1 MTWFP
6 GGTKLLVSGQ
16 GGTGIWGVWTVAT
29 VGGRVRKL
37 QDTTGF
43 AAISPDGSRI
53 VFEKAGDLWQMGPT
67 GEDLKRLPGA
77 SSGTSLQSPV
87 GSADYA
93 NLAWSPDGRWVTYRR
108 IRRMQQAGAGSPG
121 APDQSGTTI
130 LEARV
135 PETGSV
141 TTILDD
147 PDLRSYVWL
156 SATQIVLDRWEAP
169 DRPFSNLWEIDI
181 DPGKMRALGKPR
193 RLTNWAGFAIEMM
206 SSSPASR
213 RLVIT
218 RRLDASVIVI
228 GELEEHGDKLGAQRR
243 LSSEER
249 TEWPGGWSGDSKS
262 LLFQSDRTG
271 NMSIFRQSLDAQNA
285 APVATNPED
294 DRAPVFSPDGQWALY
309 LSWPRSAAAIKV
321 GRLMR
326 VPIGGGSPEVVLET
340 KGFPDSAQT
349 SGRVVLTTNTGQP
362 AFRCPSKVGAQCVLS
377 EAQSNSVAFSAFS
390 PVTSAAKSPMF
401 QVTVKDPNAVT
412 WSLSPDGSRIAYSE
426 KDLHSAT
433 VHIRE
438 LGSDVT
444 RDISLPDRAELTTI
458 EWAADGKSLF
468 ATVFAPDGSSILH
481 VTLDGRYQQIHKVA
495 KDVETPRASP
505 DGRYLAFGEVVSGSN
520 VWLIEGFPK

>member
-1 MTWFP
+1 
-6 GGTKLLVSGQ
+6 
-16 GGTGIWGVWTVAT
+16 
-29 VGGRVRKL
+29 VGGQVRKL

-43 AAISPDGSRI
+43 AAMSPDGSRI
-53 VFEKAGDLWQMGPT
+53 VFEKAEDLWQMGPT
-67 GEDLKRLPGA
+67 GEDPKRLPGP
-77 SSGTSLQSPV
+77 SIGTSLQGPV
-87 GSADYA
+87 GFAHYA

-108 IRRMQQAGAGSPG
+108 LRKAQQGGAGSPG
-121 APDQSGTTI
+121 APDQWGTPVLEARLPETGGVTTI
-130 LEARV
+130 LE
-135 PETGSV
+135 
-141 TTILDD
+141 D

-156 SATQIVLDRWEAP
+156 SATQIVLDRWGAP

-181 DPGKMRALGKPR
+181 DPRTMRALGNPR

-206 SSSPASR
+206 SSSPASG

-218 RRLDASVIVI
+218 RRLDQSVIFI
-228 GELEEHGDKLGAQRR
+228 GELGERGDTLGAPRR
-243 LSSEER
+243 LSSEDR

-271 NMSIFRQSLDAQNA
+271 NMNIFRQALDAANA
-285 APVATNPED
+285 EPVTTNPED

-309 LSWPRSAAAIKV
+309 FAWPRSAAAIKV

-326 VPIGGGSPEVVLET
+326 TPIGGGSPEVILEA
-340 KGFPDSAQT
+340 KGFPGSAQT
-349 SGRVVLTTNTGQP
+349 SGHVVLTTNTGQP
-362 AFRCPSKVGAQCVLS
+362 AFRCPSKAGAHCVLS
-377 EAQSNSVAFSAFS
+377 EAESDSVAFREFN
-390 PVTSAAKSPMF
+390 PVTSAAKSTMF
-401 QVTVKDPNAVT
+401 RITAKDPNRVS

-426 KDLHSAT
+426 DELHSAT

-438 LGSDVT
+438 LGSGLT
-444 RDISLPDRAELTTI
+444 HDITLSDRAELTTI

-468 ATVFAPDGSSILH
+468 TTVFAPDGSSILH

-505 DGRYLAFGEVVSGSN
+505 DGRRLAFGEVVSGSN